1 MLPPTDRRELFALKK
16 GSKMAELLEVKNL
29 SVSFDTP
36 DGEAEAVRDVS
47 FFVKKGE
54 TLAIVGESGCGKSVL
69 CRSIMKLLPKT
80 ARIKSG
86 SVLLDGKEITGL
98 TEKEMQKLRGNSFSM
113 VFQDPMTTLNPAMT
127 VGAQIAEA
135 VIIHRPELSRE
146 EVRCRLGAHGA
157 GGYRPSEG
165 AGRPVSLEF
174 FRGNEAEEC
183 ACHCPGL
190 GAGGASGG

>member
-1 MLPPTDRRELFALKK
+1 MLPPTNRRELFALKK

-113 VFQDPMTTLNPAMT
+113 VFQDPMTTLNPVFSRRSQTRAPEDNASCLPCHSRKALQAASLT
-127 VGAQIAEA
+127 RGAPCRFRCSYHIPGSFQILA
-135 VIIHRPELSRE
+135 HR
-146 EVRCRLGAHGA
+146 
-157 GGYRPSEG
+157 
-165 AGRPVSLEF
+165 
-174 FRGNEAEEC
+174 
-183 ACHCPGL
+183 
-190 GAGGASGG
+190 

>member
-1 MLPPTDRRELFALKK
+1 
-16 GSKMAELLEVKNL
+16 MAELLEVKHL

-36 DGEAEAVRDVS
+36 EGEVEAVRDVS

-98 TEKEMQKLRGNSFSM
+98 TEKEMQKLR
-113 VFQDPMTTLNPAMT
+113 
-127 VGAQIAEA
+127 
-135 VIIHRPELSRE
+135 
-146 EVRCRLGAHGA
+146 
-157 GGYRPSEG
+157 
-165 AGRPVSLEF
+165 
-174 FRGNEAEEC
+174 
-183 ACHCPGL
+183 
-190 GAGGASGG
+190 